1 MSRLIPNLR
10 LPVIAAPMFLV
21 SGTELVIAACK
32 AGVVG
37 SFPVANCRTSEDLD
51 RWLTQ
56 ITEALTPQD
65 AAWAV
70 NLVVHRLNRRLA
82 DDLAL
87 IVRYKPPLVIT
98 ALGSP
103 AEVIEAVHAY
113 GGQVF
118 ADVSTV
124 EHARKAAASGVDGL
138 VLIAAGAGGHTG
150 SITGFA
156 FVPAVREFWAGPL
169 VLGGGLSTG
178 AAIDAALTLGADYA
192 YVGTP
197 FIATEES
204 LAKDAYK
211 AMLVEADIR
220 DLIVTDAFTGI
231 PNCMLRPSIVA
242 AGIDPDAI
250 PASERSRIDFDDP
263 HKGAKAWRDIWSAG
277 QGVGAIRTV
286 RPARQVVDD
295 LIDSLNAHRMRRA
308 AA

>member
-1 MSRLIPNLR
+1 M
-10 LPVIAAPMFLV
+10 
-21 SGTELVIAACK
+21 
-32 AGVVG
+32 
-37 SFPVANCRTSEDLD
+37 
-51 RWLTQ
+51 
-56 ITEALTPQD
+56 
-65 AAWAV
+65 
-70 NLVVHRLNRRLA
+70 
-82 DDLAL
+82 
-87 IVRYKPPLVIT
+87 
-98 ALGSP
+98 
-103 AEVIEAVHAY
+103 IEAVHGY

-156 FVPAVREFWAGPL
+156 FVPAVREFWTGPL

-197 FIATEES
+197 FIAAEES

-211 AMLVEADIR
+211 AMLVEAKIR

-231 PNCMLRPSIVA
+231 PNCMLRPSIAA

-277 QGVGAIRTV
+277 QGVGAVRTV
-286 RPARQVVDD
+286 RPVRQVVDD

>member
-1 MSRLIPNLR
+1 MSRIISNLR

-21 SGTELVIAACK
+21 SGPELVIAACK
-32 AGVVG
+32 AGVIG

-65 AAWAV
+65 AVWAV

-138 VLIAAGAGGHTG
+138 ILISAGAGGHTG

-156 FVPAVREFWAGPL
+156 FVPAVREFWSGPL

-211 AMLVEADIR
+211 AMLVEAEIR

-286 RPARQVVDD
+286 RPVLQVVDD
-295 LIDSLNAHRMRRA
+295 LIDSLSAHRMRRA

>member
-1 MSRLIPNLR
+1 MTRLTPNLR

-21 SGTELVIAACK
+21 SGPELVIAACK

-56 ITEALTPQD
+56 ITDALKPGD
-65 AAWAV
+65 APWAV

-82 DDLAL
+82 ADLAL

-156 FVPAVREFWAGPL
+156 FVPAVREFWTGPL

-211 AMLVEADIR
+211 AMLVEAEIR

-231 PNCMLRPSIVA
+231 PNCMLRPSIAA

-277 QGVGAIRTV
+277 QGVGAVRTV
-286 RPARQVVDD
+286 RPVRQVVDD